1 MKKIIEDLHVLWVL
15 NVVFLLM
22 TTLEHSDWG
31 QKTGSELM
39 KTEDEE
45 DLTGNQED
53 DLVFRLQ
60 NVVYL

>member
-1 MKKIIEDLHVLWVL
+1 
-15 NVVFLLM
+15 
-22 TTLEHSDWG
+22 
-31 QKTGSELM
+31 M

-45 DLTGNQED
+45 DSNKSTRRPE

>member
-45 DLTGNQED
+45 DLTDED
-53 DLVFRLQ
+53 
-60 NVVYL
+60 